1 MNIQQFD
8 YVLALAEYRHF
19 EKAAS
24 SCFISQSTLS
34 TMIFKFEDEIGVQI
48 FDRKTRPVGIT
59 KEGVLIISQLKQV
72 TYEISK
78 LEELSR
84 EIKGETIGEINL
96 GCIHTVAPFLL
107 PLVLSDFA
115 KTYPE
120 INIQI
125 KEAST
130 DTIMRQ
136 LQTRDIDI
144 GIVSPPLADVDL
156 IEYPLYK
163 EAFVYF
169 DMSNEDT
176 SQISIEELKPDNFW
190 LMEESHCMREQ
201 VLDICDFETRN
212 ALAIHNIVFKAGS
225 IDSLIRFTKASAGTT
240 LLPLLSLSDFYPKDL
255 KHIRFFNEPVPT
267 RTIALVTHRHFVKQ
281 RVLRLLQ
288 DAIMSK
294 VIPAMDN
301 INMSAHFPK
310 G

>member
-8 YVLALAEYRHF
+8 YILALAKYRHF

-59 KEGVLIISQLKQV
+59 KEGTLIISQLKQI
-72 TYEISK
+72 TYEISQ
-78 LEELSR
+78 LEELGR
-84 EIKGETIGEINL
+84 EIKGENIGTIHL
-96 GCIHTVAPFLL
+96 GCIPTVAPFLL

-115 KTYPE
+115 KTYPGL
-120 INIQI
+120 NIQV

-136 LQTRDIDI
+136 LQSRDIDI
-144 GIVSPPLADVDL
+144 GIVSPPLADSDL
-156 IEYPLYK
+156 VEYPLYE

-169 DMSNEDT
+169 DMSNEGT
-176 SQISIEELKPDNFW
+176 NQISIGELKPDNFW

-201 VLDICDFETRN
+201 VVNICDFETRN
-212 ALAIHNIVFKAGS
+212 ALASHNIVFKAGS
-225 IDSLIRFTKASAGTT
+225 IDSLIRFTKASGGTT

-255 KHIRFFNEPVPT
+255 KHIRFFNEPVPK
-267 RTIALVTHRHFVKQ
+267 RMIALVTHRHFVKQ
-281 RVLRLLQ
+281 HILRLLQ
-288 DAIMSK
+288 DAIISK
-294 VIPAMDN
+294 IIPAMDS
-301 INMSAHFPK
+301 IQMSAHFPK